1 LREAY
6 PKFQERDAEVAIVT
20 METPK
25 HAAELRRRY
34 QCGFP
39 CLSDPRA
46 EAYRAFGLEHG
57 GVAQVMAPRI
67 ILRAAAA
74 ALKGNYGGPMGDV
87 FQMGGTFVIDR
98 EGVVRYCYRNGD
110 AADNAPIEEV
120 LAAATELD
128 SQKL

>member
-6 PKFQERDAEVAIVT
+6 PKFQAGGADAAIVT
-20 METPK
+20 MGTAEQ
-25 HAAELRRRY
+25 AAELSRRY
-34 QCGFP
+34 QCAFP

-46 EAYRAFGLEHG
+46 EAYRAFGLRRG

-67 ILRAAAA
+67 VLRAAVS

-98 EGVVRYCYRNGD
+98 GGIVRYCYRNRD
-110 AADNAPIEEV
+110 AADNAPIDEV
-120 LAAATELD
+120 LAAL
-128 SQKL
+128 